1 VLKWNDTLEEERMTK
16 VRDRMLADARALEEA
31 FFTKENARLLV
42 ELREKKKR
50 EALREMV
57 QVEDEAFIERLIELG
72 IGPETVLALTLVPLA
87 TVAWADGK
95 LEDRERDAVIKAAE
109 EEGISPGTAEY
120 QLLETWLSHRP
131 DKELFENWKRYVR
144 GIWETFD
151 HYERRQM
158 RKTTLDRA
166 VAVAESA
173 GGFLG
178 LTSKVSASERAVIKE
193 LENVLRMS

>member
-1 VLKWNDTLEEERMTK
+1 MTK
-16 VRDRMLADARALEEA
+16 VRDKLLADARALEEA

-57 QVEDEAFIERLIELG
+57 QVEDDAFIERLIELG

-109 EEGISPGTAEY
+109 EEGISPGPAGY

-144 GIWETFD
+144 GIWKAFD
-151 HYERRQM
+151 EEERRQM
-158 RKTTLDRA
+158 RRTTLDRA

-193 LENVLRMS
+193 LENVLRVS